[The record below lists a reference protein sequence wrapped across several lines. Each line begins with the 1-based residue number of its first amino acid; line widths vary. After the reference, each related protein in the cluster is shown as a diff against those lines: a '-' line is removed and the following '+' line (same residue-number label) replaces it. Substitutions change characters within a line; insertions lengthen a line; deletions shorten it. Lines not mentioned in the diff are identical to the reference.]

1 MKCQQQNITDLFIQI
16 VTSNVNI
23 VNNSFITLSQA
34 TNFSKK
40 KKKKKK
46 KEKNWTQLK
55 ISYRFNMTANMYV
68 IYPMYNMYPM

>member
-34 TNFSKK
+34 TNFSKRK
-40 KKKKKK
+40 KRKKK

-55 ISYRFNMTANMYV
+55 ISFRFNMTANMYV
-68 IYPMYNMYPM
+68 KYPMYNMYPM